1 MDVDSSL
8 PSGSATLFLER
19 LRQWEKFIK
28 EIDNEVI
35 LDIFKHQKWGENI
48 VKIARFP
55 HLVKRV

>member
-28 EIDNEVI
+28 KIDNEVN
-35 LDIFKHQKWGENI
+35 LDIFKHQKWGGKHNQNRQI
-48 VKIARFP
+48 STSG
-55 HLVKRV
+55 